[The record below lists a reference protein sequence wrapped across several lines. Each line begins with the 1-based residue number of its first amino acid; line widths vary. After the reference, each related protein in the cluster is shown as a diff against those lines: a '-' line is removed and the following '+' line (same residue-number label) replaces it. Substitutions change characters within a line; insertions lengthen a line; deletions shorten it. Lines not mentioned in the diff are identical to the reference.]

1 MNFKKFL
8 NYSWPSSQIFNDSFD
23 SFGIFLDDPKAFT
36 KYYHLV
42 LHGWETN
49 PKIDSLSIK
58 FDCRILCRLIFV
70 NLWDDVIIW
79 EHIWV
84 NVFKNGPSKI
94 CPRQPLKNSKSYGLL
109 RQTISLFFKGC
120 VWQILLGSFL
130 NTLTHI
136 CITKQLIHKLVL
148 VGLRNFSFSVWDHPF
163 STYFTF
169 RAVNTC

>member
-8 NYSWPSSQIFNDSFD
+8 NYSRPSSQIFNDSFD
-23 SFGIFLDDPKAFT
+23 SFGILLDDPKALT
-36 KYYHLV
+36 KYYQLV

-58 FDCRILCRLIFV
+58 FHCRIFCRLIFV
-70 NLWDDVIIW
+70 NVCDDVIIR

-84 NVFKNGPSKI
+84 KAFKNGPI
-94 CPRQPLKNSKSYGLL
+94 CLGRPCHFN
-109 RQTISLFFKGC
+109 FFKEC

-130 NTLTHI
+130 NTLTHV
-136 CITKQLIHKLVL
+136 CITKQLIHKPVL